1 MKVFPTTLRSE
12 ISVNIKIEC
21 YEFIEIND
29 SRRLLSC
36 FSGLMTSCSDDDDAG
51 SKVLLRPV
59 TAMEIVQ
66 NKAYLSW
73 KSVEGAT
80 EYIVEVYKVVDKGEE
95 LYKTETVPGDRSS
108 CVIDLDWE
116 ENYKFKVK
124 CEGNGRL
131 SGYWETEVTGILY
144 RPLSIE
150 LGEARTIDTQA
161 LISWTPNDTVVI
173 TALTAV
179 PMGLETV
186 NSQDIKVYN
195 VSSEEYLAVPKIIDD
210 LTPETSYRVSLYS
223 GEEQNSDT
231 YQARIEVKTAV
242 TENLDEDYGMAN
254 RIDLRNEAFDPDY
267 FNKLDWN
274 SLAEGTTF
282 VLPAGKTYV
291 LNSGETVIEFAHS
304 VHFVTPQTLEDY
316 PTFSFDN
323 AFRIVEGGVV
333 DKVTFKRINLRASKS
348 LSEVA
353 DNSLSG
359 KQVICPES
367 DVFLINTI
375 DFTNC
380 YIENFRSI
388 VRSKKAT
395 GNVGAIAF
403 KECTIN
409 AIGNQGIVSTD
420 GKNGNYIN
428 DVSFDECTITNIC
441 GIADLRNSSSGKS
454 ISITNTTFC
463 YAPMENSFLFR
474 VDPSIAVK
482 IENCVF
488 GGSMKIDGKL
498 PKFNELGSG
507 GQDDYTGVYPFSSV
521 NSFQANDRTSS
532 KGNLGLSDSKMSTTT
547 LFTAPG
553 TNNFKLNE
561 LFTGCSSVGASIWR
575 R

>member
-1 MKVFPTTLRSE
+1 MNLLKLMTVG
-12 ISVNIKIEC
+12 C
-21 YEFIEIND
+21 
-29 SRRLLSC
+29 LLSC

-131 SGYWETEVTGILY
+131 SGYWETEVTGVLY

-195 VSSEEYLAVPKIIDD
+195 VSSEEYLAGSKIIDD
-210 LTPETSYRVSLYS
+210 LTPETSYRVSFYS
-223 GEEQNSDT
+223 GDEQSSDT
-231 YQARIEVKTAV
+231 YQARIEVKTTV
-242 TENLDEDYGMAN
+242 TENLDEDYGTAN

-291 LNSGETVIEFAHS
+291 LNSGETVVEFAHS

-532 KGNLGLSDSKMSTTT
+532 KGSLGLSDSKMSTTT

-561 LFTGCSSVGASIWR
+561 LFTGCSSVGASKWR

>member
-1 MKVFPTTLRSE
+1 MNLLKLMTVG
-12 ISVNIKIEC
+12 C
-21 YEFIEIND
+21 
-29 SRRLLSC
+29 LLSC

-116 ENYKFKVK
+116 ENYKFKMK

-150 LGEARTIDTQA
+150 LGDARTIDTQA

-179 PMGLETV
+179 PMGTETV

-195 VSSEEYLAVPKIIDD
+195 VSSEEYLAGSKIIDD

-223 GEEQNSDT
+223 GDEQSSDT

-242 TENLDEDYGMAN
+242 TENLDEDYGTAN

-367 DVFLINTI
+367 DVFLINMI

-507 GQDDYTGVYPFSSV
+507 GQDDYTGVYPFSPV
-521 NSFQANDRTSS
+521 NSFQANDRSSS

-561 LFTGCSSVGASIWR
+561 LFTGCSSVGASKWR

>member
-1 MKVFPTTLRSE
+1 MNLLKLMTVG
-12 ISVNIKIEC
+12 C
-21 YEFIEIND
+21 
-29 SRRLLSC
+29 LLSC

-131 SGYWETEVTGILY
+131 SGYWETEVTGVLY

-161 LISWTPNDTVVI
+161 LISWMPNDTVVI

-195 VSSEEYLAVPKIIDD
+195 VSSEEYLAGSKIIDD

-223 GEEQNSDT
+223 GDEQSSDT

-242 TENLDEDYGMAN
+242 TENLDEDYGTAN

-474 VDPSIAVK
+474 VNPSIAVK

-561 LFTGCSSVGASIWR
+561 LFTGCSSVGASKWR

>member
-1 MKVFPTTLRSE
+1 MNLLKLMTVG
-12 ISVNIKIEC
+12 C
-21 YEFIEIND
+21 
-29 SRRLLSC
+29 LLSC

-131 SGYWETEVTGILY
+131 SGYWETEVTGVLY

-161 LISWTPNDTVVI
+161 LISWMPNDTVVI

-195 VSSEEYLAVPKIIDD
+195 VSSEEYLAGSKIIDD

-223 GEEQNSDT
+223 GDEQSSDT

-242 TENLDEDYGMAN
+242 TENLDEDYGTAN

-561 LFTGCSSVGASIWR
+561 LFTGCSSVGASKWR

>member
-1 MKVFPTTLRSE
+1 MNLLKLMTVG
-12 ISVNIKIEC
+12 C
-21 YEFIEIND
+21 
-29 SRRLLSC
+29 LLSC

-80 EYIVEVYKVVDKGEE
+80 EYVVEVYKVVDKGEE

-131 SGYWETEVTGILY
+131 SGYWETEVTGVLY

-195 VSSEEYLAVPKIIDD
+195 VSSEEYLAGSKIIDD
-210 LTPETSYRVSLYS
+210 LTPETSYRVSFYS
-223 GEEQNSDT
+223 GDEQSSDT
-231 YQARIEVKTAV
+231 YQARIEVKTTV
-242 TENLDEDYGMAN
+242 TENLDEDYGTAN

-267 FNKLDWN
+267 FNRLDWN

-553 TNNFKLNE
+553 TNIFKLNE
-561 LFTGCSSVGASIWR
+561 LFTGCSSVGASKWR

>member
-1 MKVFPTTLRSE
+1 MNLLKLMTVG
-12 ISVNIKIEC
+12 C
-21 YEFIEIND
+21 
-29 SRRLLSC
+29 LLSC

-124 CEGNGRL
+124 CEGNGML

-195 VSSEEYLAVPKIIDD
+195 VSSEEYLAGSKIIDD

-242 TENLDEDYGMAN
+242 TENLDEDYGTAN

-532 KGNLGLSDSKMSTTT
+532 KGSLGLSDSKMSTAT

-561 LFTGCSSVGASIWR
+561 LFTGCSSVGASKWR

>member
-1 MKVFPTTLRSE
+1 MNLLKLMTVG
-12 ISVNIKIEC
+12 C
-21 YEFIEIND
+21 
-29 SRRLLSC
+29 LLSC

-195 VSSEEYLAVPKIIDD
+195 VSSEEYLAGSKIIDD

-242 TENLDEDYGMAN
+242 TENLDEDYGTAN

-553 TNNFKLNE
+553 TNNFKLSE
-561 LFTGCSSVGASIWR
+561 LFTGCSSVGASKWR

>member
-1 MKVFPTTLRSE
+1 MNLLKLMTVG
-12 ISVNIKIEC
+12 C
-21 YEFIEIND
+21 
-29 SRRLLSC
+29 LLSC

-131 SGYWETEVTGILY
+131 SGYWETEVTGVLY

-161 LISWTPNDTVVI
+161 LISWMPNDTVVI

-195 VSSEEYLAVPKIIDD
+195 VSSEEYLAGSKIIDD
-210 LTPETSYRVSLYS
+210 LTPETSYRVSFYS
-223 GEEQNSDT
+223 GDEQSSDT
-231 YQARIEVKTAV
+231 YQARIEVKTTV
-242 TENLDEDYGMAN
+242 TENLDEDYGTAN

-474 VDPSIAVK
+474 VDLSIAVK

-532 KGNLGLSDSKMSTTT
+532 KGNLGLSDSKMSTAT

-561 LFTGCSSVGASIWR
+561 LFTGCSSVGASKWR

>member
-1 MKVFPTTLRSE
+1 MNLLKLMTVG
-12 ISVNIKIEC
+12 C
-21 YEFIEIND
+21 
-29 SRRLLSC
+29 LLSC

-131 SGYWETEVTGILY
+131 SGYWETEVTGVLY

-195 VSSEEYLAVPKIIDD
+195 VSSEEYLGGSKIIDD
-210 LTPETSYRVSLYS
+210 LTPETSYRVSFYS
-223 GEEQNSDT
+223 GDEQSSDT

-242 TENLDEDYGMAN
+242 TENLDEDYGTAN

-561 LFTGCSSVGASIWR
+561 LFTGCSSVGASKWR

>member
-1 MKVFPTTLRSE
+1 MNLLKLMTVG
-12 ISVNIKIEC
+12 C
-21 YEFIEIND
+21 
-29 SRRLLSC
+29 LLSC

-131 SGYWETEVTGILY
+131 SGYWETEVTGVLY

-161 LISWTPNDTVVI
+161 LISWMPNDTVVI

-195 VSSEEYLAVPKIIDD
+195 VSSEEYLAGSKIIDD
-210 LTPETSYRVSLYS
+210 LTPETSYRVSFYS
-223 GEEQNSDT
+223 GDEQSSDT
-231 YQARIEVKTAV
+231 YQARIEVKTTV
-242 TENLDEDYGMAN
+242 TENLDEDYGTAN

-388 VRSKKAT
+388 VRSKKAI

-561 LFTGCSSVGASIWR
+561 LFTGCSSVGASKWR

>member
-1 MKVFPTTLRSE
+1 MNLLKLMTVG
-12 ISVNIKIEC
+12 C
-21 YEFIEIND
+21 
-29 SRRLLSC
+29 LLSC

-195 VSSEEYLAVPKIIDD
+195 VSSEEYLAGSKIIDD

-242 TENLDEDYGMAN
+242 TENLDEDYGTAN

-474 VDPSIAVK
+474 VDPNIAVK

-561 LFTGCSSVGASIWR
+561 LFTGCSSVGASKWR

>member
-1 MKVFPTTLRSE
+1 MNLLKLMTVG
-12 ISVNIKIEC
+12 C
-21 YEFIEIND
+21 
-29 SRRLLSC
+29 LLSC
-36 FSGLMTSCSDDDDAG
+36 FSGLITSCSDDDDAG

-131 SGYWETEVTGILY
+131 SGYWETEVTGVLY

-195 VSSEEYLAVPKIIDD
+195 VSSEEYLAGSKIIDD
-210 LTPETSYRVSLYS
+210 LTPETSYRVSFYS
-223 GEEQNSDT
+223 GDEQSSDT
-231 YQARIEVKTAV
+231 YQARIEVKTTV
-242 TENLDEDYGMAN
+242 TENLDEDYGTAN

-532 KGNLGLSDSKMSTTT
+532 KGNLGLSDSKMSTAT

-553 TNNFKLNE
+553 TNIFKLNE
-561 LFTGCSSVGASIWR
+561 LFTGCSSVGASKWR

>member
-1 MKVFPTTLRSE
+1 MNLLKLMTVG
-12 ISVNIKIEC
+12 C
-21 YEFIEIND
+21 
-29 SRRLLSC
+29 LLSC

-80 EYIVEVYKVVDKGEE
+80 EYVVEVYKVVDKGEE

-131 SGYWETEVTGILY
+131 SGYWETEVTGVLY

-195 VSSEEYLAVPKIIDD
+195 VSSEEYLAGSKIIDD
-210 LTPETSYRVSLYS
+210 LTPETSYRVSFYS
-223 GEEQNSDT
+223 GDEQSSDT

-242 TENLDEDYGMAN
+242 TENLDEDYGTAN

-532 KGNLGLSDSKMSTTT
+532 KGSLGLSDSKMSTAT

-553 TNNFKLNE
+553 TNIFKLNE
-561 LFTGCSSVGASIWR
+561 LFTGCSSVGASKWR

>member
-1 MKVFPTTLRSE
+1 MNLLKLMTVG
-12 ISVNIKIEC
+12 C
-21 YEFIEIND
+21 
-29 SRRLLSC
+29 LLSC

-51 SKVLLRPV
+51 LKVLLRPV

-195 VSSEEYLAVPKIIDD
+195 VSSEEYLAGSKIIDD

-242 TENLDEDYGMAN
+242 TENLDEDYGTAN

-561 LFTGCSSVGASIWR
+561 LFTGCSSVGASKWR

>member
-1 MKVFPTTLRSE
+1 MNLLKLMTVG
-12 ISVNIKIEC
+12 C
-21 YEFIEIND
+21 
-29 SRRLLSC
+29 LLSC

-131 SGYWETEVTGILY
+131 SGYWETEVTGVLY

-195 VSSEEYLAVPKIIDD
+195 VSSEEYLAGSKIIDD
-210 LTPETSYRVSLYS
+210 LTPETSYRVSFYS
-223 GEEQNSDT
+223 GDEQSSDT
-231 YQARIEVKTAV
+231 YQARIEVKTTV
-242 TENLDEDYGMAN
+242 TENLDEDYGTAN

-282 VLPAGKTYV
+282 VLPAGKTYM

-561 LFTGCSSVGASIWR
+561 LFTGCSSVGASKWR

>member
-1 MKVFPTTLRSE
+1 MNLLKLMTVG
-12 ISVNIKIEC
+12 C
-21 YEFIEIND
+21 
-29 SRRLLSC
+29 LLSC

-124 CEGNGRL
+124 CEGNGML

-195 VSSEEYLAVPKIIDD
+195 VSSEEYLAGSKIIDD

-242 TENLDEDYGMAN
+242 TENLDEDYGTAN

-291 LNSGETVIEFAHS
+291 LNSGETVIEFVHS

-532 KGNLGLSDSKMSTTT
+532 KGNLGLSDSKMSTAT

-561 LFTGCSSVGASIWR
+561 LFTGCSSVGASKWR

>member
-1 MKVFPTTLRSE
+1 MNLLKLMTVG
-12 ISVNIKIEC
+12 C
-21 YEFIEIND
+21 
-29 SRRLLSC
+29 LLSC

-80 EYIVEVYKVVDKGEE
+80 KYIVEVYKVVDKGEE

-195 VSSEEYLAVPKIIDD
+195 VSSEEYLAGSKIIDD

-223 GEEQNSDT
+223 GDEQSSDT

-242 TENLDEDYGMAN
+242 TENLDEDYGTAN

-532 KGNLGLSDSKMSTTT
+532 KGNLGLSDSKMSTAT

-561 LFTGCSSVGASIWR
+561 LFTGCSSVGASKWR

>member
-1 MKVFPTTLRSE
+1 MNLLKLMTVG
-12 ISVNIKIEC
+12 C
-21 YEFIEIND
+21 
-29 SRRLLSC
+29 LLSC

-131 SGYWETEVTGILY
+131 SGYWETEVTGVLY

-179 PMGLETV
+179 PMGTETV

-195 VSSEEYLAVPKIIDD
+195 VSSEEYLAGSKIIDD

-242 TENLDEDYGMAN
+242 TENLDEDYGTAN

-532 KGNLGLSDSKMSTTT
+532 KGSLGLSDSKMSTAT

-561 LFTGCSSVGASIWR
+561 LFTGCSSVGASKWR

>member
-1 MKVFPTTLRSE
+1 MNLLKLMTVG
-12 ISVNIKIEC
+12 C
-21 YEFIEIND
+21 
-29 SRRLLSC
+29 LLSC

-195 VSSEEYLAVPKIIDD
+195 VSSEEYLAGSKIIDD

-242 TENLDEDYGMAN
+242 TENLDEDYGTAN

-316 PTFSFDN
+316 QTFSFDN
-323 AFRIVEGGVV
+323 AFRIVEGGAV
-333 DKVTFKRINLRASKS
+333 DKVTFKRINLRASRS

-561 LFTGCSSVGASIWR
+561 LFTGCSSVGASKWR

>member
-1 MKVFPTTLRSE
+1 MNLLKFMTVG
-12 ISVNIKIEC
+12 C
-21 YEFIEIND
+21 
-29 SRRLLSC
+29 LLSC

-124 CEGNGRL
+124 CEGNGML

-195 VSSEEYLAVPKIIDD
+195 VSSEEYLAGSKIIDD

-242 TENLDEDYGMAN
+242 TENLDEDYGTAN

-532 KGNLGLSDSKMSTTT
+532 KGNLGLSDSKMSTAT

-561 LFTGCSSVGASIWR
+561 LFTGCSSVGASKWR

>member
-1 MKVFPTTLRSE
+1 MNLLKLMTVG
-12 ISVNIKIEC
+12 C
-21 YEFIEIND
+21 
-29 SRRLLSC
+29 LLSC

-195 VSSEEYLAVPKIIDD
+195 VSSEEYLAGSKIIDD

-223 GEEQNSDT
+223 GDEQSSDT

-242 TENLDEDYGMAN
+242 TENLDEDYGTAN

-291 LNSGETVIEFAHS
+291 LNSGETVIEFVHS

-532 KGNLGLSDSKMSTTT
+532 KGNLGLSDSKMSTAT

-561 LFTGCSSVGASIWR
+561 LFTGCSSVGASKWR

>member
-21 YEFIEIND
+21 YELMTVGC
-29 SRRLLSC
+29 LLSC

-131 SGYWETEVTGILY
+131 SGYWETEVTGVLY

-195 VSSEEYLAVPKIIDD
+195 VSSEEYLAGSKIIDD
-210 LTPETSYRVSLYS
+210 LTPETSYRVSFYS
-223 GEEQNSDT
+223 GDEQSSDT

-242 TENLDEDYGMAN
+242 TENLDEDYGTAN

-532 KGNLGLSDSKMSTTT
+532 KGNLGLSDSKMSTAT

-561 LFTGCSSVGASIWR
+561 LFTGCSSVGASKWR

>member
-1 MKVFPTTLRSE
+1 MNLLKLMTVG
-12 ISVNIKIEC
+12 C
-21 YEFIEIND
+21 
-29 SRRLLSC
+29 LLSC

-195 VSSEEYLAVPKIIDD
+195 VSSEEYLAGSKIIDD

-242 TENLDEDYGMAN
+242 TENLDEDYGTAN

-267 FNKLDWN
+267 FNRLDWN

-532 KGNLGLSDSKMSTTT
+532 KGNLGLSDSKMSTAT

-561 LFTGCSSVGASIWR
+561 LFTGCSSVGASKWR

>member
-1 MKVFPTTLRSE
+1 MNLLKLMTVG
-12 ISVNIKIEC
+12 C
-21 YEFIEIND
+21 
-29 SRRLLSC
+29 LLSC

-131 SGYWETEVTGILY
+131 SGYWETEVTGVLY

-195 VSSEEYLAVPKIIDD
+195 VSSEEYLAGSKIIDD

-223 GEEQNSDT
+223 GDEQSSDT
-231 YQARIEVKTAV
+231 YQARIEVKTTV
-242 TENLDEDYGMAN
+242 TENLDEDYGTAN

-561 LFTGCSSVGASIWR
+561 LFTGCSSVGASKWR

>member
-1 MKVFPTTLRSE
+1 MNLLKLMTVG
-12 ISVNIKIEC
+12 C
-21 YEFIEIND
+21 
-29 SRRLLSC
+29 LLSC

-195 VSSEEYLAVPKIIDD
+195 VSSEEYLAGSKIIDD

-223 GEEQNSDT
+223 GDEQSSDT

-242 TENLDEDYGMAN
+242 TENLDEDYGTAN

-291 LNSGETVIEFAHS
+291 LNSGETVIEFVHS

-532 KGNLGLSDSKMSTTT
+532 KGSLGLSDSKMSTTT

-561 LFTGCSSVGASIWR
+561 LFTGCSSVGASKWR

>member
-1 MKVFPTTLRSE
+1 MNLLKLMTVG
-12 ISVNIKIEC
+12 C
-21 YEFIEIND
+21 
-29 SRRLLSC
+29 LLSC

-131 SGYWETEVTGILY
+131 SGYWETEVTGVLY

-161 LISWTPNDTVVI
+161 LISWMPNDTVVI

-195 VSSEEYLAVPKIIDD
+195 VSSEEYLAGSKIIDD
-210 LTPETSYRVSLYS
+210 LTPETSYRVSFYS
-223 GEEQNSDT
+223 GDEQSSDT
-231 YQARIEVKTAV
+231 YQARIEVKTTV
-242 TENLDEDYGMAN
+242 TENLDEDYGTAN

-454 ISITNTTFC
+454 ISIANTTFC

-561 LFTGCSSVGASIWR
+561 LFTGCSSVGASKWR

>member
-1 MKVFPTTLRSE
+1 MNLLKLMTVG
-12 ISVNIKIEC
+12 C
-21 YEFIEIND
+21 
-29 SRRLLSC
+29 LLSC

-51 SKVLLRPV
+51 SKELLRPV

-195 VSSEEYLAVPKIIDD
+195 VSSEEYLAGSKIIDD

-242 TENLDEDYGMAN
+242 TENLDEDYGTAN

-561 LFTGCSSVGASIWR
+561 LFTGCSSVGASKWR

>member
-1 MKVFPTTLRSE
+1 MNLLKLMTVG
-12 ISVNIKIEC
+12 C
-21 YEFIEIND
+21 
-29 SRRLLSC
+29 LLSC

-80 EYIVEVYKVVDKGEE
+80 EYIVEVYKVVDKDEE

-150 LGEARTIDTQA
+150 LGDARTIDTQA

-179 PMGLETV
+179 PMGTETV

-195 VSSEEYLAVPKIIDD
+195 VSSEEYLAGSKIIDD

-242 TENLDEDYGMAN
+242 TENLDEDYGTAN

-304 VHFVTPQTLEDY
+304 VHFVTPQTLDDY
-316 PTFSFDN
+316 PTFSLDN
-323 AFRIVEGGVV
+323 AFRVVEGGVV
-333 DKVTFKRINLRASKS
+333 DKVTFKRVNLKASKS

-507 GQDDYTGVYPFSSV
+507 GQDDYTGVYPFSPV
-521 NSFQANDRTSS
+521 NSFQANDRSSS

-561 LFTGCSSVGASIWR
+561 LFTGCSSVGASKWR

>member
-1 MKVFPTTLRSE
+1 MNLLKLMTVG
-12 ISVNIKIEC
+12 C
-21 YEFIEIND
+21 
-29 SRRLLSC
+29 LLSC

-179 PMGLETV
+179 PIGLETV

-195 VSSEEYLAVPKIIDD
+195 VSSEEYLAGSKIIDD

-223 GEEQNSDT
+223 GDEQSSDT

-242 TENLDEDYGMAN
+242 TENLDEDYGTAN

-532 KGNLGLSDSKMSTTT
+532 KGSLGLSDSKMSTAT

-561 LFTGCSSVGASIWR
+561 LFTGCSSVGASKWR

>member
-1 MKVFPTTLRSE
+1 MNLLKLMTVG
-12 ISVNIKIEC
+12 C
-21 YEFIEIND
+21 
-29 SRRLLSC
+29 LLSC

-124 CEGNGRL
+124 CEGNGML

-195 VSSEEYLAVPKIIDD
+195 VSSEEYLAGSKIIDD

-242 TENLDEDYGMAN
+242 TENLDEDYGTAN

-561 LFTGCSSVGASIWR
+561 LFTGCSSVGASKWR

>member
-1 MKVFPTTLRSE
+1 MNLLKLMTVG
-12 ISVNIKIEC
+12 C
-21 YEFIEIND
+21 
-29 SRRLLSC
+29 LLSC

-195 VSSEEYLAVPKIIDD
+195 VSSEEYLAGSKIIDD

-223 GEEQNSDT
+223 GDEQSSDT

-242 TENLDEDYGMAN
+242 TENLDEDYGTAN

-291 LNSGETVIEFAHS
+291 LNSGETVIEFVHS

-441 GIADLRNSSSGKS
+441 DIADLRNSSSGKS

-561 LFTGCSSVGASIWR
+561 LFTGCSSVGASKWR

>member
-1 MKVFPTTLRSE
+1 MTVG
-12 ISVNIKIEC
+12 C
-21 YEFIEIND
+21 
-29 SRRLLSC
+29 LLSC

-131 SGYWETEVTGILY
+131 SGYWETEVTGVLY

-161 LISWTPNDTVVI
+161 LISWMPNDTVVI

-186 NSQDIKVYN
+186 NFQDIKVYN
-195 VSSEEYLAVPKIIDD
+195 VSSEEYLAGSKIIDD
-210 LTPETSYRVSLYS
+210 LTPETSYRVSFYS
-223 GEEQNSDT
+223 GDEQSSDT
-231 YQARIEVKTAV
+231 YQARIEVKTTV
-242 TENLDEDYGMAN
+242 TENLDEDYGTAN

-561 LFTGCSSVGASIWR
+561 LFTGCSSVGASKWR

>member
-1 MKVFPTTLRSE
+1 MNLLKLMTVG
-12 ISVNIKIEC
+12 C
-21 YEFIEIND
+21 
-29 SRRLLSC
+29 LLSC

-116 ENYKFKVK
+116 ENYKFKMK

-161 LISWTPNDTVVI
+161 LISWMPNDTVVI

-195 VSSEEYLAVPKIIDD
+195 VSSEEYLAGSKIIDD

-223 GEEQNSDT
+223 GDEQSSDT

-242 TENLDEDYGMAN
+242 TENLDEDYGTAN

-532 KGNLGLSDSKMSTTT
+532 KGNLGLSDSKMSTAT
-547 LFTAPG
+547 LFTAPE

-561 LFTGCSSVGASIWR
+561 LFTGCSSVGASKWR

>member
-1 MKVFPTTLRSE
+1 MNLLKLMTVG
-12 ISVNIKIEC
+12 C
-21 YEFIEIND
+21 
-29 SRRLLSC
+29 LLSC

-195 VSSEEYLAVPKIIDD
+195 VSSEEYLAGSKIIDD

-242 TENLDEDYGMAN
+242 TENLDEDYGTAN

-428 DVSFDECTITNIC
+428 DVSFDECAITNIC

-561 LFTGCSSVGASIWR
+561 LFTGCSSVGASKWR

>member
-1 MKVFPTTLRSE
+1 MNLLKLMTVG
-12 ISVNIKIEC
+12 C
-21 YEFIEIND
+21 
-29 SRRLLSC
+29 LLSC

-131 SGYWETEVTGILY
+131 SGYWETEVTGVLY

-161 LISWTPNDTVVI
+161 LISWMPNDTVVI

-195 VSSEEYLAVPKIIDD
+195 VSSEEYLAGSKIIDD

-223 GEEQNSDT
+223 GDEQSSDT
-231 YQARIEVKTAV
+231 YQARIEVKTTV
-242 TENLDEDYGMAN
+242 TENLDEDYGTAN

-561 LFTGCSSVGASIWR
+561 LFTGCSSVGASKWR

>member
-1 MKVFPTTLRSE
+1 MNLLKLMTVG
-12 ISVNIKIEC
+12 C
-21 YEFIEIND
+21 
-29 SRRLLSC
+29 LLSC

-179 PMGLETV
+179 PMGTETV

-195 VSSEEYLAVPKIIDD
+195 VSSEEYLAGSKIIDD

-242 TENLDEDYGMAN
+242 TENLDEDYGTAN

-521 NSFQANDRTSS
+521 NSFQANDRSSS

-561 LFTGCSSVGASIWR
+561 LFTGCSSVGASKWR

>member
-1 MKVFPTTLRSE
+1 MNLLKLMTVG
-12 ISVNIKIEC
+12 C
-21 YEFIEIND
+21 
-29 SRRLLSC
+29 LLSC

-131 SGYWETEVTGILY
+131 SGYWETEVTGVLY

-179 PMGLETV
+179 PMGTETV

-195 VSSEEYLAVPKIIDD
+195 VSSEEYLAGSKIIDD
-210 LTPETSYRVSLYS
+210 LTPETSYRVSFYS
-223 GEEQNSDT
+223 GDEQSSDT

-242 TENLDEDYGMAN
+242 TENLDEDYGTAN

-561 LFTGCSSVGASIWR
+561 LFTGCSSVGASKWR

>member
-1 MKVFPTTLRSE
+1 MNLLKLMTVG
-12 ISVNIKIEC
+12 C
-21 YEFIEIND
+21 
-29 SRRLLSC
+29 LLSC

-195 VSSEEYLAVPKIIDD
+195 VSSEEYLAGSKIIDD

-242 TENLDEDYGMAN
+242 TENLDEDYGTAN

-553 TNNFKLNE
+553 TNNFKL
-561 LFTGCSSVGASIWR
+561 TSYSQVVPA
-575 R
+575 

>member
-1 MKVFPTTLRSE
+1 MNLLKLMTVG
-12 ISVNIKIEC
+12 C
-21 YEFIEIND
+21 
-29 SRRLLSC
+29 LLSC

-195 VSSEEYLAVPKIIDD
+195 VSSEEYLAGSKIIDD

-242 TENLDEDYGMAN
+242 TENLDEDYGTAN

-532 KGNLGLSDSKMSTTT
+532 KGNLGLSDSKMSPTT

-561 LFTGCSSVGASIWR
+561 LFTGCSSVGASKWR

>member
-1 MKVFPTTLRSE
+1 MNLLKLMTVG
-12 ISVNIKIEC
+12 C
-21 YEFIEIND
+21 
-29 SRRLLSC
+29 LLSC

-195 VSSEEYLAVPKIIDD
+195 VSSEEYLAGSKIIDD

-242 TENLDEDYGMAN
+242 TENLDEDYGTAN

-409 AIGNQGIVSTD
+409 AIGNQSIVSTD

-561 LFTGCSSVGASIWR
+561 LFTGCSSVGASKWR